1 MVKSEKGFYKVIYLS
16 KNVKHPHMFEGR
28 FVYDFDL
35 GIGYLETMPLESLF
49 LPFRM

>member
-1 MVKSEKGFYKVIYLS
+1 MKSEKGFYKVIHLS
-16 KNVKHPHMFEGR
+16 KYAKHPHMFEGR

-35 GIGYLETMPLESLF
+35 GFGYLETVLLETLS